1 MMLLFLLVV
10 IAALVLAILGILIEG
25 MFYLLIIGAIVL
37 IADVALLALRSTRR
51 RRPLR

>member
-1 MMLLFLLVV
+1 V
-10 IAALVLAILGILIEG
+10 IAALVLGILGALVHG
-25 MFYLLIIGAIVL
+25 LFYLLIIGVIIL

>member
-1 MMLLFLLVV
+1 MIVVFLLLV
-10 IAALVLAILGILIEG
+10 IAALVLGILGVLVHG
-25 MFYLLIIGAIVL
+25 LFYLLIIGVIIF